1 MIIKATTNVKAIPT
15 ELEDL
20 IYNDFQFYCGEDFPM
35 PWDAG
40 IEVENGKIVI
50 SGSIAPGGDIF
61 GSYAEVTLTPDA
73 FNEYVRFDSY
83 DDETLN
89 AQQIKALNEAGWT
102 VE

>member
-1 MIIKATTNVKAIPT
+1 MIIKATENVKAIPS

-20 IYNDFQFYCGEDFPM
+20 IYEEFQCYCDEDFPM

-50 SGSIAPGGDIF
+50 SGSIAPGGVIS
-61 GSYAEVTLTPDA
+61 GSHAEVTLTPDA
-73 FNEYVRFDSY
+73 FNKYLRFESY
-83 DDETLN
+83 DNETLN

>member
-20 IYNDFQFYCGEDFPM
+20 IYEEFQFYCDEDFPM

-40 IEVENGKIVI
+40 IEVENGKIII
-50 SGSIAPGGDIF
+50 SDSIAPGGGNS
-61 GSYAEVTLTPDA
+61 GSYAEVTLTPDD
-73 FNEYVRFDSY
+73 FNKYVRFESSEN
-83 DDETLN
+83 ETLN